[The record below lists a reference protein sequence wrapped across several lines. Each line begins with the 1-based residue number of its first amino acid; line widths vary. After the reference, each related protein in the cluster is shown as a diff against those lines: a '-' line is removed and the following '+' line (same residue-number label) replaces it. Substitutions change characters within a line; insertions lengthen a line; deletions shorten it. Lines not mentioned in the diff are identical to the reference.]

1 MTKWMKAGAIAV
13 VAIVAAVLPLF
24 LPDLTFYVQTILAAV
39 VVTGLSLFMGYA
51 GQASLGQGAFVA
63 AGALTVAVTTVQ
75 LHWPPLL
82 ALVCAPLVAA
92 AFAYLV
98 GLPLLRLRGHY
109 LAFGTLALLL
119 IVQTLIS
126 TVPFFGGGIGITG
139 IPPLGIGELTISD
152 QLGYV
157 YVALAVLALT
167 LLVSRNLVRSRFGRG
182 VRALAGSETAAES
195 AGVDVF
201 RTKLSIF
208 SVAAGF
214 AGLAGG
220 ISAFFIPYVSSDS
233 FPAIASFTYVIMAVI
248 GGLGTLW
255 GGVIGAVLVS
265 VLAQTLTTVSSTPG
279 LPPTAG
285 PILQYAAY
293 AIVLIIVLLFL
304 PKGILPALTSLWSR
318 VNSRRHT
325 RDVPEGSGGGP
336 DQDVSAVVK

>member
-1 MTKWMKAGAIAV
+1 MTKWIKMAAIAV
-13 VAIVAAVLPLF
+13 LAIVAAVLPLF

-82 ALVCAPLVAA
+82 ALICAPLVAS

-126 TVPFFGGGIGITG
+126 TVPFLGGGIGIAG
-139 IPPLGIGELTISD
+139 IPPLGIGDLTIGD

-157 YVALAVLALT
+157 YVALAALAVT
-167 LLVSRNLVRSRFGRG
+167 LLVSHNLVRSRFGRG

-195 AGVDVF
+195 AGVDVV

-208 SVAAGF
+208 AVAAGF

-233 FPAIASFTYVIMAVI
+233 FPAIASFTYVIMAVM

-255 GGVIGAVLVS
+255 GGVIGAVVVS
-265 VLAQTLTTVSSTPG
+265 VLAQTLTSVSSTPG

-304 PKGILPALTSLWSR
+304 PKGILPALMSLWSKVTAKGR
-318 VNSRRHT
+318 T
-325 RDVPEGSGGGP
+325 RNPGEALGATPEN
-336 DQDVSAVVK
+336 DVSARAE